1 MNPFCPI
8 PTAIKKLKN
17 GKMLIV
23 VDNPGRENQGDL
35 IFPAEVVTDK
45 KVNFLLQR
53 CRGMICVAITK
64 AKVRRLDLPLMVPPI
79 GNTEKTNVQFTVTV
93 DARSV
98 KSFGISAADRAMT
111 IKILADSSSKPTDL
125 VRPGHVFPLLARDG
139 GVRERAG
146 HTEATVELV
155 RLSGFS
161 PCGVLCEILKEDGEV
176 AKLPELTD
184 FAKRFNINIVSIKDL
199 IKYLKN
205 RPHFNFNSLTVIKTA
220 SALLP
225 TEHGTF
231 HITVY
236 KSIYDQ
242 KEHIALRMGN
252 TKGKPVLTRIHSQCI
267 TGDTFLSCKC
277 DCRDQL
283 HQSLKRIGQKGD
295 GILIYLNQE
304 GRGIGLTNKIKA
316 YALQEKGLDTVEANE
331 ALGLPIDARDYKIA
345 AEILQDQG
353 IFTITLLTN
362 NPTKVQQL
370 SQLGIDVTKQIPL
383 EGFSHEMN
391 KGYLK
396 VKKYKLGHTI
406 TSV

>member
-8 PTAIKKLKN
+8 PTAIKELKK

-23 VDNPGRENQGDL
+23 VDSLDRENQGDI
-35 IFPAEVVTDK
+35 IFPAETVTPQ
-45 KVNFLLQR
+45 KVNFLLQH

-64 AKVRRLDLPLMVPPI
+64 AKARQLDLPLMVPPI
-79 GNTEKTNVQFTVTV
+79 DNTEKTSVQFTITV
-93 DARSV
+93 DARGV
-98 KSFGISAADRAMT
+98 ESFGISAADRAMT
-111 IKILADSSSKPTDL
+111 IKVLADSSSKSTDL

-139 GVRERAG
+139 GVCERAG
-146 HTEATVELV
+146 HTEATVALV

-161 PCGVLCEILKEDGEV
+161 PCGVLCEILKKDGEV
-176 AKLPELTD
+176 AKLPELTIL
-184 FAKRFNINIVSIKDL
+184 AKQFNINIVLIKDL
-199 IKYLKN
+199 IKYLKD
-205 RPHFNFNSLTVIKTA
+205 NSLPNFSSQTVTKTA

-225 TEHGTF
+225 TEYGAF

-236 KSIYDQ
+236 KSMYDY

-267 TGDTFLSCKC
+267 TGDTFLSRKC

-295 GILIYLNQE
+295 GILLYLNQE

-316 YALQEKGLDTVEANE
+316 YALQDKGMDTVEANE
-331 ALGLPIDARDYKIA
+331 ALGLPIDARDYKIV

-353 IFTITLLTN
+353 ISTVTLLTN

-370 SQLGIDVTKQIPL
+370 SQFGIDVTKQIPL

-391 KGYLK
+391 RDYLK
-396 VKKYKLGHTI
+396 VKKHKLGHTI
-406 TSV
+406 TTV